1 MSMEGSIALVTGG
14 SRGIGRAVCLEL
26 APDTRD
32 VRRHPPAGFQI
43 TAKRA
48 KAGVDS
54 SDQRLY
60 VLARPFS
67 AVQLPAL
74 VRQGVDLGL
83 QGLPQCGK
91 LVVGIYAVSPQKP
104 VLPLVLAQL
113 LHILP
118 DGEGD
123 GAALFGPGPAQQV

>member
-1 MSMEGSIALVTGG
+1 MGTVPFRVGPALFLLFP
-14 SRGIGRAVCLEL
+14 VCLEL
-26 APDTRD
+26 APDAGD
-32 VRRHPPAGFQI
+32 IRRHPPAGFQI

-54 SDQRLY
+54 DYCRLY
-60 VLARPFS
+60 VLTLPLS

-74 VRQGVDLGL
+74 VHQGVDLGL

-91 LVVGIYAVSPQKP
+91 LAVGIYAVSPQKL
-104 VLPLVLAQL
+104 VLPLILAQL